1 MRIDIHG
8 QHIDVTPALRD
19 YVAMRFERLGRHFER
34 PFDVRTVLSVEK
46 TRQWAEATVSLSGRV
61 FHADAEG
68 SDNRQQR
75 ARHQH
80 GQRRRADSGR
90 DIGHPAAGQ
99 ARRAI
104 RLQRGGE

>member
-19 YVAMRFERLGRHFER
+19 YVAMRFERLARHFER

-68 SDNRQQR
+68 SDMYAAIDALADKLDRSLLKEKER
-75 ARHQH
+75 RVDHHRGERFARV
-80 GQRRRADSGR
+80 
-90 DIGHPAAGQ
+90 AAL
-99 ARRAI
+99 A
-104 RLQRGGE
+104 